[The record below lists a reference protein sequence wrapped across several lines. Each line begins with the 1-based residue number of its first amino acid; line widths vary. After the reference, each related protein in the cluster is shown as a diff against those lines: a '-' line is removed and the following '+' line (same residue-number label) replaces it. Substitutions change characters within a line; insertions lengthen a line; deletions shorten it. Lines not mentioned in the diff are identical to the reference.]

1 MQSNWRISEG
11 TSDMKLK
18 AGLGP
23 DGQKNPKD
31 KLEETQ

>member
-1 MQSNWRISEG
+1 MQSNWGISEG

-23 DGQKNPKD
+23 DGQKKNQD